1 MSIKTIEDCLETL
14 VGLVDETTGQHVIDN
29 NDYSILTSIGRQVFT
44 GIALTDRQYE
54 VVKSKIK
61 NKYKHQFK
69 SVENF
74 DTVIMGAGVAGIT
87 LADKLSLLEKKS

>member
-29 NDYSILTSIGRQVFT
+29 NDYSILTSIGRQVFR

-61 NKYKHQFK
+61 NKY
-69 SVENF
+69 
-74 DTVIMGAGVAGIT
+74 IT
-87 LADKLSLLEKKS
+87 LCSFITSINLFSFPILATSKINQGTKK